1 MAILDVVKSVRSVPV
16 RMTDERWEHIVE
28 EHPNLYSYYGEIL
41 AAVESPEYILR
52 GHGKGGRV
60 GVRPVGR
67 RFLHVPYKE
76 IGRTDGFIITAYLAD
91 EVNENLIIWRADEQK
106 Q

>member
-1 MAILDVVKSVRSVPV
+1 MAILDTIKSMRGVPI
-16 RMTDERWEHIVE
+16 RMTDERWDHIVE
-28 EHPNLYSYYGEIL
+28 EHPNLSAYYDDIL
-41 AAVESPEYILR
+41 DAVEAPEYILR

-60 GVRPVGR
+60 GVISLGKML
-67 RFLHVPYKE
+67 LHVPYKE

-91 EVNENLIIWRADEQK
+91 DVNEHLIIWRADEQ